1 MKTRTNKFR
10 GKRVWL
16 VLIRL
21 FKGIIKSIYYILI
34 GLLYILLKT
43 YTEFEKAYLKVWKML
58 PKWFRR
64 LAIWLMI
71 INIFALNNKPAEIIE
86 KLITNTETK
95 EVYVLQETY
104 IEKEKCNYGL
114 YECAIYDEAI
124 EQGMT
129 KEQSKVAIAIS
140 KHETGSYTSSLFKN
154 SNNIGGLYNSSA
166 KKFYS
171 YKSVEDGIE
180 AYVKNLKKGYFDKG
194 LDTIEKIQKK
204 YAPLNAD
211 NDPTGL
217 NNNWVNGVT
226 YFYNELV

>member
-21 FKGIIKSIYYILI
+21 IKAIVEGFYYTLVGLVYLI
-34 GLLYILLKT
+34 LKT
-43 YTEFEKAYLKVWKML
+43 YVEFEKAFLKVWGML

-71 INIFALNNKPAEIIE
+71 INIFALNDKPAEIIE
-86 KLITNTETK
+86 KVKTQIETK
-95 EVYVLQETY
+95 EIYVFQETY
-104 IEKEKCNYGL
+104 IEKEKCSYGV
-114 YECAIYDEAI
+114 YECAVYDEAI

-129 KEQSKVAIAIS
+129 EEQAKVAIAIS
-140 KHETGSYTSSLFKN
+140 KHETGSYTSPLFKN
-154 SNNIGGLYNSSA
+154 NNNIGGLYNSSA
-166 KKFYS
+166 KKFYT
-171 YKSVEDGIE
+171 YKSLEDGIS
-180 AYVKNLKKGYFDKG
+180 AFIKNLKKGYFDKG

-204 YAPLNAD
+204 YAPLNAA

-217 NNNWVNGVT
+217 NNHWVSGVT

>member
-10 GKRVWL
+10 GKRIWL
-16 VLIRL
+16 VLIKL
-21 FKGIIKSIYYILI
+21 IKEIVKSIYYILV
-34 GLLYILLKT
+34 GLIYLILKT
-43 YTEFEKAYLKVWKML
+43 YVEFEKAFLRLWGMF
-58 PKWFRR
+58 PRWFRR

-71 INIFALNNKPAEIIE
+71 INIFNLNSQEPITIE
-86 KLITNTETK
+86 KIKTQIETK

-114 YECAIYDEAI
+114 YECAVYDEAI

-129 KEQSKVAIAIS
+129 EEQSKVAIAIS
-140 KHETGSYTSSLFKN
+140 KHETGSYTSPLFKN

-171 YKSVEDGIE
+171 YKTLDDGIE
-180 AYVKNLKKGYFDKG
+180 AYVRNLKKGYFDKG

-217 NNNWVNGVT
+217 NNNWVSGVT

>member
-21 FKGIIKSIYYILI
+21 CKAIIKNVYYILV
-34 GLLYILLKT
+34 GLVYLVLKT
-43 YTEFEKAYLKVWKML
+43 YIEFEKAFLKVWGML

-71 INIFALNNKPAEIIE
+71 INIFALNDKPAEIIE
-86 KLITNTETK
+86 KVKTQIETK
-95 EVYVLQETY
+95 EIYVLQETY
-104 IEKEKCNYGL
+104 IEKEKCSYGIF
-114 YECAIYDEAI
+114 ECAVYDEAI

-129 KEQSKVAIAIS
+129 EEQAKVAIAIS

-154 SNNIGGLYNSSA
+154 NNNIGGLYNSSA
-166 KKFYS
+166 KKFYT
-171 YKSVEDGIE
+171 YKSLEDGIS
-180 AYVKNLKKGYFDKG
+180 AFIKNLKKGYFDKG

-204 YAPLNAD
+204 YAPLNAA

-217 NNNWVNGVT
+217 NNHWVSGVT

>member
-1 MKTRTNKFR
+1 METRKNKFR
-10 GKRVWL
+10 GKRIGS
-16 VLIRL
+16 LITL
-21 FKGIIKSIYYILI
+21 IVKETVKSIYYLVVSLIYLILKS
-34 GLLYILLKT
+34 YV
-43 YTEFEKAYLKVWKML
+43 EFEKAFLKVWRLL
-58 PKWFRR
+58 PNWFKR

-71 INIFALNNKPAEIIE
+71 INIFALNKKPAEVIE

-104 IEKEKCNYGL
+104 IEKEVCSYGL
-114 YECAIYDEAI
+114 YECAVYEEAI
-124 EQGMT
+124 KQGLT
-129 KEQSKVAIAIS
+129 EDQSKIAVAIT

-171 YKSVEDGIE
+171 YKTVNDGIS
-180 AYVKNLKKGYFDKG
+180 AYVRNLKAGYFDKG

-204 YAPLNAD
+204 YAPVNAA

-217 NNNWVNGVT
+217 NYNWVSGVT
-226 YFYNELV
+226 YFYNELA

>member
-21 FKGIIKSIYYILI
+21 FKTILKDIYYMLVGLVYLI
-34 GLLYILLKT
+34 LKT
-43 YTEFEKAYLKVWKML
+43 YIEFEKAFLKVWGML
-58 PKWFRR
+58 PRWFRR

-71 INIFALNNKPAEIIE
+71 INIFALNDKPAEIIE
-86 KLITNTETK
+86 KVKTQIETK
-95 EVYVLQETY
+95 EIYVLQETY
-104 IEKEKCNYGL
+104 IEKEKCSYGV
-114 YECAIYDEAI
+114 YECAVYDEAI

-129 KEQSKVAIAIS
+129 EEQAKMAIAIS

-166 KKFYS
+166 KKFYT
-171 YKSVEDGIE
+171 YKTLEDGIS
-180 AYVKNLKKGYFDKG
+180 AYIKNLKKGYFDKG

-204 YAPLNAD
+204 YAPLNAA

-217 NNNWVNGVT
+217 NNHWVSGVT